1 MRRLLLSLALLPAL
15 AGAAAAQG
23 PPAFRSSAAVGM
35 HVQSFRFADGI
46 GAQSAEL
53 VLTPIAYQQRL
64 GSKGLLELYGAF
76 ARGTVRMDDE
86 TYTMANLTDTW
97 LRASWMAVPGTTVTL
112 GVNLPTGKPTH
123 DNEEAVV
130 ATVLATDLLG
140 FREASWGT
148 GLGATLGVSSVRQAG
163 PWTAS
168 LGASYRR
175 SGEFNPRADTLLH
188 YRPGNETRGRAA
200 LQRKIGDDQGLSLG
214 LMVLSYTEDRLD
226 GRNLFQAGTR
236 AMADVSYSFRRGRGE
251 WMVTVAD
258 IWRDKGDVTLPIV
271 SQASSF
277 TGDTTFQT
285 GTQNLLFAAV
295 GGSTPLTSGLVIR
308 PGLDFRVQRG
318 EDVGGQGWVLGLG
331 ADVPLRTGEAVEVF
345 PSARVL
351 TGSLQTR
358 NREMKP
364 IWGLETSL
372 VVRWGKR

>member
-1 MRRLLLSLALLPAL
+1 MKRLLLSLALLPAV

-23 PPAFRSSAAVGM
+23 PAFRSSVAAGT
-35 HVQSFRFADGI
+35 HLQSFRFAEGI
-46 GAQSAEL
+46 GARSAEL

-64 GSKGLLELYGAF
+64 GSNGLVELYGAF
-76 ARGTVRMDDE
+76 ARGTVQMDGE
-86 TYTMANLTDTW
+86 TFTMANLTDTW
-97 LRASWMAVPGTTVTL
+97 LRTSWVATPGTTITL

-123 DNEEAVV
+123 DNREAVV

-148 GLGATLGVSSVRQAG
+148 GLGATLGVSSAREIG

-200 LQRKIGDDQGLSLG
+200 FQRKIGDDRGLSLG
-214 LMVLSYTEDRLD
+214 LMVLTYTEDRLD

-251 WMVTVAD
+251 WTVTVAD

-271 SQASSF
+271 SQASTV

-285 GTQNLLFAAV
+285 GAQNLVFAAI
-295 GGSTPLTSGLVIR
+295 GGSTPLTSRLVIR

-331 ADVPLRTGEAVEVF
+331 ADVPLYAGGAVEVF

-351 TGSLQTR
+351 RGELQ
-358 NREMKP
+358 NREKEMKG

-372 VVRWGKR
+372 VVRWGRR